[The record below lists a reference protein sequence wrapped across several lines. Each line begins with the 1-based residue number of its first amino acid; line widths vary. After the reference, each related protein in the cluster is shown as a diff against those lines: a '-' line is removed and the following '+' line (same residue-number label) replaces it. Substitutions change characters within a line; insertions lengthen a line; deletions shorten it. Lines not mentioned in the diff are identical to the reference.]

1 MIDGFGNALR
11 FGRAIA
17 EDRAGSIIGRRGLGT
32 AAAKSSAN
40 CDAERGDDACSDCP
54 CRNIERERQRAN
66 GVDHG
71 FNRLDARRD
80 DRVALFDAGSC
91 GVGHCHGRIRSDL
104 GSGLRADQADLYRR
118 ILDGDRQFK
127 GAKHLFSG
135 CHGFEAIRTLLK
147 EPLRGRSEV
156 AIMLDLSRSLR
167 RARVRVL
174 EGGPSIF
181 TLCIGDAASSGHL
194 RRGKTG
200 DLDGDAANRPAN

>member
-1 MIDGFGNALR
+1 MIDGLGNALR

-17 EDRAGSIIGRRGLGT
+17 KDRAGSVIGRRGLGA
-32 AAAKSSAN
+32 AAAKGTAN
-40 CDAERGDDACSDCP
+40 CDAERSYHGGGGGP
-54 CRNIERERQRAN
+54 CGNVERERQRAN